1 MVLCILQR
9 NIELTTNILILIR
22 CRWSHHPT
30 RSGGSDNILGEPI
43 WHGIQADEGIR
54 LNPSRPQWKGHC
66 RWGESIAQRRC
77 IYDPF
82 RYP

>member
-1 MVLCILQR
+1 MVLCMVLQR
-9 NIELTTNILILIR
+9 NTELTTNIVIR
-22 CRWSHHPT
+22 CRWAHHPT

-43 WHGIQADEGIR
+43 RHGIQADEGIR
-54 LNPSRPQWKGHC
+54 LNPSRPPWQGHC
-66 RWGESIAQRRC
+66 RWREPIAERRC